1 MIKLKDFFGNPIHR
15 GDTVLTFQNL
25 AGQSSH
31 FVTAKVERITE
42 KRVYLETQK
51 GLYLIWTVPNKC
63 VVLSDYGV
71 QE

>member
-25 AGQSSH
+25 IGQSSH

-42 KRVYLETQK
+42 KRVYLETK
-51 GLYLIWTVPNKC
+51 RGLYLIWTVPNKC